1 MTNNPFSN
9 IVEQPQFLLTPLT
22 KVNKL
27 AIADLEKLVALQ
39 TSTLASCVDWS
50 LGQLKAASEVSD
62 PQSLQNFCTSQV
74 EALNG
79 LRQKLIDDSQ
89 NLARLGAT
97 FQSEFNKLVEES
109 VVELVPKASQAKAH
123 EGA

>member
-9 IVEQPQFLLTPLT
+9 LVEQSQSLLAPVT
-22 KVNKL
+22 KINKL

-39 TSTLASCVDWS
+39 TSTLASCIDWS
-50 LGQLKAASEVSD
+50 LGQLKATTEVSD
-62 PQSLQNFCTSQV
+62 PQSLQNFYTGQV

-97 FQSEFNKLVEES
+97 FQGEFNKLVEES
-109 VVELVPKASQAKAH
+109 VVELVPKTSQVKAH
-123 EGA
+123 EAA